1 MAKNEK
7 YQELAEN
14 VIAMVGGKENVSFF
28 THCITRLR
36 FNLKDQSLVKDAEI
50 AKLANVVGVQ
60 WSGEQLQIIIGQEV
74 DDAYKLICEKSGLEN
89 QDAVNENLDGNMGQK
104 DFSLKGIGNTI
115 LSSLSGCLTPII
127 PMLIVSAMFKTLIA
141 VLGPNMMNVMPE
153 TSNLYILFNF
163 VGDAAFYFLP
173 VAVGYTSAKKF
184 GVNPVLGILMGA
196 ILIHPTLSG
205 MANNGDSFT
214 VFGIPCLV
222 QNYTSSIFP
231 AILSVWVMSY
241 IERFFNKRT
250 PAVLKS
256 VFAPFLTILVMLP
269 LSLCVLGPAGH
280 FLGKYISEFFLWMGN
295 SGGIFKILGI
305 AIVAALW
312 QYLVMSGMHWLL
324 ITTCMVVMAETG
336 QESFVLA
343 ASCSAFTVGGM
354 CLGAFFRQKDAGKKS
369 MSLSYI
375 VAQMIGGITEPGL
388 YGVGLRYGKPLLGM
402 MAGGFAGGLYA
413 GITNLTAYQIVP
425 VGNFI
430 SLLDFVGGPNM
441 NFINGIIAAVIA
453 FAVSAVVTYLIGFDE
468 KKAVE

>member
-1 MAKNEK
+1 MAKKEK
-7 YQELAEN
+7 YLELAEN
-14 VIAMVGGKENVSFF
+14 VISMVGGKENVSFF

-36 FNLKDQSLVKDAEI
+36 FNLKDQSLVKEEEI
-50 AKLANVVGVQ
+50 KNLENVVGVQ

-74 DDAYKLICEKSGLEN
+74 DEAYKLICEKSGIQTQE
-89 QDAVNENLDGNMGQK
+89 AVNENLDEKK
-104 DFSLKGIGNTI
+104 DHSLKEIGNAI
-115 LSSLSGCLTPII
+115 LSGLSGCLTPII
-127 PMLIVSAMFKTLIA
+127 PILIVSAMFKTLIA
-141 VLGPNMMNVMPE
+141 VFGPNMLNVMPE
-153 TSNLYILFNF
+153 TSDLYVLFNF

-184 GVNPVLGILMGA
+184 GVNPVMGILMGA
-196 ILIHPTLSG
+196 ILIHPTFSG
-205 MANNGDSFT
+205 MAANGDSFT
-214 VFGIPCLV
+214 IFGIPCLV

-241 IERFFNKRT
+241 VEKFFNKHT
-250 PAVLKS
+250 PSVLKA

-269 LSLCVLGPAGH
+269 LAFCILGPAGH

-295 SGGIFKILGI
+295 SGGILKVLAI

-324 ITTCMVVMAETG
+324 ITTTMVVMAETG

-354 CLGAFFRQKDAGKKS
+354 CFGAFLKQKDPGKKS

-388 YGVGLRYGKPLLGM
+388 YGIGLQYKKPLLGM

-413 GITNLTAYQIVP
+413 GIMNLTAYQIVP
-425 VGNFI
+425 VGNFL
-430 SLLDFVGGPNM
+430 SLLDFVGGSNM

-453 FAVSAVVTYLIGFDE
+453 FVVAAAVTYLIGFDE
-468 KKAVE
+468 NKATA